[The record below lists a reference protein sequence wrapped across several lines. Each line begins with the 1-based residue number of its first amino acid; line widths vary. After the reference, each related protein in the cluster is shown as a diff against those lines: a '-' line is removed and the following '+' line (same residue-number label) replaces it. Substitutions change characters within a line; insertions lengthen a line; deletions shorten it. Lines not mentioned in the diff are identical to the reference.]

1 MGSGPCTGA
10 SWARGWGPQK
20 GPYFGP
26 YLGHILTPF
35 WSPPGQKGLKSLY
48 RKVDMGSGA
57 LREWLR
63 TPLRMAQKGVQNDLF
78 LGHILTPFW
87 SPPGQYR
94 SKRGSNPFAY
104 SHIGPMY
111 LPIGAQNPSQ
121 NGPKRG
127 QKGVHFGPQNDL
139 FLGHI
144 LTPFWSPP
152 GQYRSKRG
160 SNPFAYSHIGP
171 MYLPIGAQNPSKK
184 GSKSGQK

>member
-1 MGSGPCTGA
+1 MGCIQGSGPGSRAQNPYFGPYLAQKGPIYLDRKVDMGSGPCTGA

-35 WSPPGQKGLKSLY
+35 WSTPGQKGLKSLY

-111 LPIGAQNPSQ
+111 LPIGAQNPS
-121 NGPKRG
+121 
-127 QKGVHFGPQNDL
+127 
-139 FLGHI
+139 
-144 LTPFWSPP
+144 
-152 GQYRSKRG
+152 
-160 SNPFAYSHIGP
+160 
-171 MYLPIGAQNPSKK
+171 KK